1 MARIDPHGE
10 NTMPSPCPVAGGG
23 DQEARCLVGSVPHL
37 RLDSCCG
44 AHAGG
49 RTLLLDFCGEWWIS
63 WWTSWELNGSGS
75 MPRISQN
82 SMDITWKWISR
93 RATRMIPPN
102 PIPIQWRHVQ
112 WGHFFFGQNLWQV
125 DVGQTMGKGC
135 LKPHL
140 GCVGIL
146 GGQTYGGQPN

>member
-63 WWTSWELNGSGS
+63 WWILLEFMVDFMAKLTDVIGMDGDFMVISW
-75 MPRISQN
+75 P
-82 SMDITWKWISR
+82 
-93 RATRMIPPN
+93 
-102 PIPIQWRHVQ
+102 
-112 WGHFFFGQNLWQV
+112 FFL
-125 DVGQTMGKGC
+125 
-135 LKPHL
+135 
-140 GCVGIL
+140 I
-146 GGQTYGGQPN
+146 